1 MSSLA
6 ELQSQMTQAIF
17 KGHAADIEQALVAG
31 RADPTRRFAIYRNNT
46 FLSLTAHL
54 KAVFPV
60 TAKLGDERFF
70 AYAANEFIRRTP
82 PREPRLSSYGA
93 EFPKFLASF
102 QASRATPILA
112 EMARLEW
119 AVQSA
124 LTTISRPTIDIA
136 KLIDAGPDAAQAPL
150 DLQSSLGFVVSHWP
164 LARLWASS
172 GELLEP
178 LSRRITRLA
187 LWREKRL
194 GQSCRTHFSHVFA
207 FWRALARG
215 FPLELSAN
223 RAVARDGDFDLPAE
237 LRGLFGAG
245 LVTGIAP
252 QPNLH

>member
-70 AYAANEFIRRTP
+70 AYAANEFIRRAP

-124 LTTISRPTIDIA
+124 LTTISRPIIDIA

-187 LWREKRL
+187 LWREKDSVRVVELTSARL
-194 GQSCRTHFSHVFA
+194 A
-207 FWRALARG
+207 FWHALARG
-215 FPLELSAN
+215 FSLELSAN
-223 RAVARDGDFDLPAE
+223 RAVARDGNFDLPAE

>member
-31 RADPTRRFAIYRNNT
+31 RADPARRFAIYRNNT

-70 AYAANEFIRRTP
+70 AYAANEFIRRAP
-82 PREPRLSSYGA
+82 PREPRLSNYGA
-93 EFPKFLASF
+93 EFPKFLARF

-112 EMARLEW
+112 EMAQFEW
-119 AVQSA
+119 TVQSA
-124 LTTISRPTIDIA
+124 LTTATKPVINLDR
-136 KLIDAGPDAAQAPL
+136 LIEAGPGAALSPL
-150 DLQSSLGFVVSHWP
+150 ELQPCLGFALSHWP
-164 LARLWASS
+164 VATLWAAS
-172 GELLEP
+172 GEAAEP
-178 LSRRITRLA
+178 LAERSSRLA
-187 LWREKRL
+187 VWRERDSVRVAALSKAR
-194 GQSCRTHFSHVFA
+194 FA
-207 FWRALARG
+207 FWRTLARG
-215 FPLELSAN
+215 FSLEFAAS
-223 RAVARDGDFDLPAE
+223 RALARDSDFDFPAE